1 MKTLYSCSFLSYLT
15 FILLCFICFFID
27 CFGTEISMS
36 KVKSIDLLS
45 CQTTMSRN
53 SSGSAERLVMSLGTE
68 VLVVQKNVM
77 S

>member
-1 MKTLYSCSFLSYLT
+1 
-15 FILLCFICFFID
+15 
-27 CFGTEISMS
+27 MS

-68 VLVVQKNVM
+68 KLVVQKNVM